1 MLELAELNAVAKL
14 LENSPSTQVLKLSTF
29 LEEFNIYLNEEHAQ
43 LFAAASNTRSKARRS
58 SAPQPDG
65 RVNAS
70 GRRGGRRTSA
80 PTPRPNPSE
89 DTRRVW
95 YRAASAHVS
104 ANGMR
109 MMTPLKCVY
118 LNCGQGLQHDEM
130 ENKLFC
136 ENSRRACTRA
146 DEGFNPHQVTPAGAK
161 KGEYTEKKVYRTWVP
176 SFNTLEAHY

>member
-1 MLELAELNAVAKL
+1 M
-14 LENSPSTQVLKLSTF
+14 TF
-29 LEEFNIYLNEEHAQ
+29 LEEFSIHLNEEHAQ

-58 SAPQPDG
+58 SAPQP
-65 RVNAS
+65 RANAS

-80 PTPRPNPSE
+80 PTARLNPSE

-95 YRAASAHVS
+95 YRTASAHVS

-118 LNCGQGLQHDEM
+118 LNCGQDLQHDEM

-136 ENSRRACTRA
+136 ENSRKACTRA
-146 DEGFNPHQVTPAGAK
+146 VEGFNPHQVIPGGPQ
-161 KGEYTEKKVYRTWVP
+161 KGEYNEKKVYRTWVP
-176 SFNTLEAHY
+176 SFNDIEAHYRRYMAM